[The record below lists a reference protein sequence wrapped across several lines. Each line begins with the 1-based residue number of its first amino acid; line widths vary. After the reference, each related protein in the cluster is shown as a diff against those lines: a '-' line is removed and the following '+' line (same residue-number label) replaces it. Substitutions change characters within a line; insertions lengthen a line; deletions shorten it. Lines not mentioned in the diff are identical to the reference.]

1 MRTSHQHRRSAFTLV
16 ELLVVMTIIGIL
28 IGLLVPTI
36 RGVMMRAEVT
46 RIVMEIKQLESGL
59 EAYKKH
65 FDDYPPDF
73 SNPLLVV
80 RHARKAFPRISDA
93 DINQLLLRAYRNVNV
108 TNVTKM
114 TNAPGDIAEW
124 NIDPAE
130 ALAFW
135 LQGFS
140 EEVTRPFSGPGG
152 PFNLKVLAGTAPRNT
167 GRYEFDGTRLS
178 TLDDNDP
185 YPIYLP
191 KGFELP
197 YVFFDSRSYPYL
209 GPGGI
214 PRYPPPNLK
223 KQKGWPAAV
232 PPYHRQMTGKL
243 RPYRSSVTNETW
255 TNQKTFQI
263 LSAGIGDDLGGSK
276 GALRFYPNGTNFDS
290 GDKKNI
296 ANFSGGQLGDSTQ

>member
-1 MRTSHQHRRSAFTLV
+1 MRTPHQHRRSAFTLV

-28 IGLLVPTI
+28 VGLLIPTI

-65 FDDYPPDF
+65 LDDYPPDF
-73 SNPLLVV
+73 TNPLLVV
-80 RHARKAFPRISDA
+80 RHARKVFPRIIDH
-93 DINQLLLRAYRNVNV
+93 DINVLLFRAYGNVNV
-108 TNVTKM
+108 NNVTNM
-114 TNAPGDIAEW
+114 TKKPTNIEKW

-130 ALAFW
+130 ALVFW

-152 PFNLKVLAGTAPRNT
+152 PFNPKVLAKTAQRNT
-167 GRYEFDGTRLS
+167 GSYEFDGTRLFRA
-178 TLDDNDP
+178 DDGDI

-197 YVFFDSRSYPYL
+197 YVFFDSRSYSYL

-214 PRYPPPNLK
+214 PRYPHPAVK
-223 KQKGWPAAV
+223 KRAL
-232 PPYHRQMTGKL
+232 YHRQMTGVLK
-243 RPYRSSVTNETW
+243 PYRSSVTNEFW

-263 LSAGIGDDLGGSK
+263 MSAGIGDELGGTE
-276 GALRFYPNGTNFDS
+276 GNPRFYPSGRNFDR
-290 GDKKNI
+290 GDKNNI
-296 ANFSGGQLGDSTQ
+296 TNFSGGQLGDSTQ